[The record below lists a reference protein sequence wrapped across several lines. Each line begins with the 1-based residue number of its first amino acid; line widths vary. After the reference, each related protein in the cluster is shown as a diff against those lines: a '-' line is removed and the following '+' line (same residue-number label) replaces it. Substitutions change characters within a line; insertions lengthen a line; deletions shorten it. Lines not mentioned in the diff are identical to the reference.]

1 MIIITL
7 NIFFLTITIKRRMV
21 SLEEARQQE
30 MVEKLYEQNKDK
42 QISAYRL
49 M

>member
-1 MIIITL
+1 MTL
-7 NIFFLTITIKRRMV
+7 NILFFTITFKKRV
-21 SLEEARQQE
+21 ISLQEAANQE

-42 QISAYRL
+42 QISMYRY

>member
-1 MIIITL
+1 MTL
-7 NIFFLTITIKRRMV
+7 NIFFFTITFKKREI
-21 SLEEARQQE
+21 SLQEAANQE

-42 QISAYRL
+42 QIAIYRS